1 MLVGK
6 KEGGGGREH
15 EKPRAQEKKRKK
27 ERKKKK
33 DGKQEAGE
41 RTMTMRPEEE
51 VEGRKVDEVGWV
63 QRNDDEMKN
72 EPCA

>member
-1 MLVGK
+1 MCSVNLM
-6 KEGGGGREH
+6 R
-15 EKPRAQEKKRKK
+15 PT
-27 ERKKKK
+27 KKK

-51 VEGRKVDEVGWV
+51 VEGKEVDEVGWV